1 MQNHVIDPTFFYDAI
16 EVFAFNYEWYVVKEI
31 SLDELG
37 RRITQFD
44 KLTIRG
50 SLQSQG
56 TSLNLSTSGN
66 TETMRYRFY
75 CKSLYRINIGD
86 FIRYKNRWLHV
97 DEVSDFDE
105 WGVRSASLTMVNLN
119 NYKDL
124 LEYVKYLEGDI
135 LV

>member
-75 CKSLYRINIGD
+75 CKRTFSSSKFNLYIDIC
-86 FIRYKNRWLHV
+86 IR
-97 DEVSDFDE
+97 
-105 WGVRSASLTMVNLN
+105 GI
-119 NYKDL
+119 
-124 LEYVKYLEGDI
+124 I
-135 LV
+135 LIL